1 MQPTGPA
8 PGCGEQP
15 RAGWWCKVRTPL
27 PTQRRP
33 ALPLHPPHPAQAQ
46 GLILAH
52 VPILT
57 LTFPCPS
64 PGPQPCRRQQ
74 LSPHRPRPC
83 PRNVCVGK
91 GRASL
96 VIGPSRCHHPPSHFH
111 LVISAGL
118 PDLCHPPPWVPSC
131 HMLFSFTHVALPRS
145 HLHARSQHV
154 CHFTL
159 SHPSSLHTRKHTHTH
174 TLSPPEACG
183 PSAVDQVILS
193 ILLSWDSAVSV
204 NWAWRSILGAGA
216 VLWLFPP
223 GELGRRW
230 ERAELGT

>member
-1 MQPTGPA
+1 M
-8 PGCGEQP
+8 
-15 RAGWWCKVRTPL
+15 L
-27 PTQRRP
+27 PSVQRRP

-111 LVISAGL
+111 LVISPLGSVPVFSGELQVLGKKSSVTSVILENVHLYRLTPVGAFFPLLVEVCPAWGTFLTVTAPCLSGSLLRVPPFPAG
-118 PDLCHPPPWVPSC
+118 VS
-131 HMLFSFTHVALPRS
+131 
-145 HLHARSQHV
+145 SQE
-154 CHFTL
+154 
-159 SHPSSLHTRKHTHTH
+159 
-174 TLSPPEACG
+174 TLSPP
-183 PSAVDQVILS
+183 VTDT
-193 ILLSWDSAVSV
+193 
-204 NWAWRSILGAGA
+204 
-216 VLWLFPP
+216 VLIQ
-223 GELGRRW
+223 
-230 ERAELGT
+230 TTTC